1 MLSESQLLFSVY
13 VFVCVCRCR
22 CRCVCVCSCVC
33 VCIPAHVNKSNT
45 MKLSKSKHNYHSNKS
60 DSFGAVITSSETI
73 NLTLTKRQANTPSA
87 LALLYTCSSHIGA
100 ASTERFSWLTTPL
113 RLGRIIGI
121 EWMRRL
127 YKIKPL
133 QMLALTPGPGH
144 QLSRSLSSR

>member
-1 MLSESQLLFSVY
+1 MLSESQLLFSVC
-13 VFVCVCRCR
+13 VFVRA
-22 CRCVCVCSCVC
+22 CVCVSVRTSTFQ
-33 VCIPAHVNKSNT
+33 HMFNKSNM
-45 MKLSKSKHNYHSNKS
+45 MKLSKSKHNYRSNKS
-60 DSFGAVITSSETI
+60 DSFWAVITSSKTI
-73 NLTLTKRQANTPSA
+73 NLTVTKRQANTPST
-87 LALLYTCSSHIGA
+87 LASYHTCSSHRGA
-100 ASTERFSWLTTPL
+100 ASTERFPWLTTPL